1 MLTKAANSPR
11 GRRLRLEAARIWQR
25 MRSNAREMKASFR
38 RRSARFSHVPDPQ
51 PVGHRPQDMLAIL
64 LLTVGIA
71 VLALDAPSYPW
82 IRSLPVEYR
91 AFFGW
96 ITDIGK
102 SHWILW
108 TSGLF
113 MLGTMALDW
122 RALGFRVRMG
132 LSILWVYLGFIF
144 FTVAASG
151 IIALLLKWTLGR
163 PRPKL
168 FEQVGPMGF
177 DFLALHVH
185 YTSFPS
191 GHSTTVAAFA
201 AALCLIFPSWLWLI
215 VVAAFWLAFSRIM
228 VGAHYPSDVIAGT
241 LLGLS
246 VTLWTARYLAIRRI
260 GFTLV
265 PGEGIRRI
273 VTGPTFRRCMS
284 AIWQAVRSTRNTSAS
299 RGAEQSA
306 AASSKTTDGADTGSD
321 TSKP

>member
-1 MLTKAANSPR
+1 
-11 GRRLRLEAARIWQR
+11 
-25 MRSNAREMKASFR
+25 MRSNWDELRAAFGR
-38 RRSARFSHVPDPQ
+38 RKERFSGVADPQ

-91 AFFGW
+91 HFFSA

-102 SHWILW
+102 AHWILW
-108 TSGLF
+108 SSGLF
-113 MLGTMALDW
+113 MIGTMAIDW
-122 RALGFRVRMG
+122 RNLAFRVRMG
-132 LSILWVYLGFIF
+132 LVILWTYLAFIF

-151 IIALLLKWTLGR
+151 IIALALKWVLGR

-177 DFLALHVH
+177 DFLALQGA

-246 VTLWTARYLAIRRI
+246 VTLWTARYLALRRI
-260 GFTLV
+260 GFVLK
-265 PGEGIRRI
+265 PGQGIRPAVSAR
-273 VTGPTFRRCMS
+273 TARRSLS
-284 AIWQAVRSTRNTSAS
+284 AIWHACWRTSPAGPAAPQS
-299 RGAEQSA
+299 SSSARGPGKSGPDNPK
-306 AASSKTTDGADTGSD
+306 S
-321 TSKP
+321 